1 MFVLLTSL
9 ISYLNRKGA
18 RIELRGER
26 IVLITGDDAI
36 RQSGSMSEVAFLKIT
51 LNERY
56 NEVSYYSVVFKNG
69 RRISF
74 DYFTSGRDELVA
86 ILESQTGLR
95 FTV

>member
-1 MFVLLTSL
+1 MIILLLSL
-9 ISYLNRKGA
+9 LSYLNRKDA
-18 RIELRGER
+18 RIEIRGER
-26 IVLITGDDAI
+26 IVLMTGGNTI
-36 RQSGSMSEVAFLKIT
+36 RLSGSMGEVAFLKIT

-56 NEVSYYSVVFKNG
+56 NEVSYYSIIFKNG

-74 DYFTSGRDELVA
+74 DYFASGRDELIA